1 MLEEVSAF
9 GQHFEFKAR
18 VEEIDRLGLKSEI
31 HLRSPFFSKKD
42 FVYTIRTSR
51 SSKIRMWGSL
61 STLISIITDLP
72 FVVLITHRDYE
83 IPLKTSTIFF
93 SNP

>member
-9 GQHFEFKAR
+9 GRHFEFKGR
-18 VEEIDRLGLKSEI
+18 VEEINLVGLEIRDPLEKSIFLE
-31 HLRSPFFSKKD
+31 KD

-51 SSKIRMWGSL
+51 SSGIRMWGSL

-72 FVVLITHRDYE
+72 FPVIHPDRDYE